1 VKIAE
6 FLNKENCVASLRS
19 DDKEGA
25 LRELASVIASNGDGV
40 DADTAF
46 NAIMEREK
54 LGSTGIG
61 NHIAIP
67 HAKISGVDS
76 LITAFGKSEKGI
88 EYHAMDDK
96 PVRWIFML
104 LASEN
109 STGTHLK
116 ALARISRL
124 FKSERFKEKIETAT
138 TPEDIYNLVE
148 EEDNNLD

>member
-1 VKIAE
+1 MKIAE
-6 FLNKENCVASLRS
+6 FLNKENCIASLRS
-19 DDKEGA
+19 EDREGA
-25 LRELASVIASNGDGV
+25 LRELASVLANGKGV
-40 DADTAF
+40 DAETVF
-46 NAIMEREK
+46 NALMEREK

-88 EYHAMDDK
+88 EYYAVDDK
-96 PVRWIFML
+96 PVRWIFVL

-124 FKSERFKEKIETAT
+124 FKSERFKQGIETAK

-148 EEDNNLD
+148 EEDSNLE